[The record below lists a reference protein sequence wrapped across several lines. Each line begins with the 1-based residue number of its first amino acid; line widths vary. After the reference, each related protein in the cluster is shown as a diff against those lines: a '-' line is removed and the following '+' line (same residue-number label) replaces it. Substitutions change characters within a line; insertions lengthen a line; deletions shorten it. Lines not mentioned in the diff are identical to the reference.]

1 MYNNYDRRIRGFF
14 FFKKKKIK
22 IKAIKRTDEI
32 EALIECYKNKEENLI
47 CIGCDDDDIVELWY
61 DCLIHLN
68 NI

>member
-1 MYNNYDRRIRGFF
+1 MGIVALLYNNYDRRIR
-14 FFKKKKIK
+14 
-22 IKAIKRTDEI
+22 AINRTDEI